1 MKSSRYSG
9 SWLAARG
16 SWLVVA
22 AMCLA
27 GCGRTEIERVE
38 WQVMGTVAAIQ
49 TRSSRTTAAASPSDC
64 RRTVQEAFADVERL
78 LSAHDPESELSRLS
92 SLTEDE
98 ILSGCDKERPR
109 FPWLATRPCYEAA
122 FKLMKASG
130 GAFNPRWRGPKTLD
144 LGAIAKGFSVDVAAM
159 AVYVDGADALL
170 DLGGNLKAVRG
181 EGGSHKP
188 WKTGVKNPSGDGF
201 AATVELK
208 EGEALATSA
217 TYFRGTHIYDGRTG
231 RPVTNGVASVT
242 VLCSSAMWADGLST
256 TLFVLG
262 PNEGRAFLETHRK
275 ALVGDDSVSVL
286 WVLSDNSQVRLDPDN
301 RFH

>member
-1 MKSSRYSG
+1 MKSSRCSG

-22 AMCLA
+22 AMCLV
-27 GCGRTEIERVE
+27 GCGRTEIDRVE

-49 TRSSRTTAAASPSDC
+49 TRRLRTTAAASPSDC

-78 LSAHDPESELSRLS
+78 LNAHAPESELSRLS

-98 ILSGCDKERPR
+98 ILSGCDKERSR
-109 FPWLATRPCYEAA
+109 FPWLETRPCYEAA

-144 LGAIAKGFSVDVAAM
+144 LGAIAKGFAVDVAAR
-159 AVYVDGADALL
+159 AVHVDGADALL
-170 DLGGNLKAVRG
+170 DLGGNLKALKG

-188 WKTGVKNPSGDGF
+188 WKTGVKNPVGDGF
-201 AATVELK
+201 AATVELD

-217 TYFRGTHIYDGRTG
+217 TYFRGAHIYDGRTG

-242 VLCSSAMWADGLST
+242 VLCRSAMWADGLST

-262 PNEGRAFLETHRK
+262 PEEGRAFLDKHLAELMGGCR
-275 ALVGDDSVSVL
+275 VEVL
-286 WVLSDNSQVRLDPDN
+286 WILSDGRRQTYPSSS
-301 RFH
+301 RF